1 MSKSTEPIS
10 LEALTAI
17 GGTTYNHSMQ
27 MIKADDQYFLGDDY
41 EEYSAIDALCRS
53 IMEHPK
59 NFYSIQGREI
69 ISLSECYEYGSTFIE
84 VTSKDDMDDEHT
96 YVDEVHFDYV
106 DIVVLV
112 NYPSKLNVTKK
123 DNVELK

>member
-10 LEALTAI
+10 LEALIAI
-17 GGTTYNHSMQ
+17 GGTTYNHSSQ

-53 IMEHPK
+53 IMEYPR
-59 NFYSIQGREI
+59 NFTSVQGREI
-69 ISLSECYEYGSTFIE
+69 ISLSQCYEYGSSFIE

-96 YVDEVHFDYV
+96 YVDEVHYDYV
-106 DIVVLV
+106 DVNVMV
-112 NYPSKLNVTKK
+112 NYPSKLQMIKK
-123 DNVELK
+123 DKTLL

>member
-10 LEALTAI
+10 LEALNAI

-59 NFYSIQGREI
+59 HFYSIQGKEI
-69 ISLSECYEYGSTFIE
+69 VSLSECYEFGSTFIE
-84 VTSKDDMDDEHT
+84 VMSKDDMDDEHT

>member
-1 MSKSTEPIS
+1 M
-10 LEALTAI
+10 
-17 GGTTYNHSMQ
+17 
-27 MIKADDQYFLGDDY
+27 
-41 EEYSAIDALCRS
+41 
-53 IMEHPK
+53 
-59 NFYSIQGREI
+59 
-69 ISLSECYEYGSTFIE
+69 
-84 VTSKDDMDDEHT
+84 SKDDMDDEHT

>member
-1 MSKSTEPIS
+1 MSKTTEAIS
-10 LEALTAI
+10 LEALTAL

-69 ISLSECYEYGSTFIE
+69 VSLSECYEYGSTFIE
-84 VTSKDDMDDEHT
+84 VTSKDDDEHT

-106 DIVVLV
+106 DTVVLV
-112 NYPSKLNVTKK
+112 NYPSKLQVTKA
-123 DNVELK
+123 